1 MVDRVQCAHCGR
13 LYYEANQLNQI
24 LNVCLAVALF
34 MLGCAGATYWE
45 TIQPT
50 PKKMSNAGFNAP

>member
-1 MVDRVQCAHCGR
+1 MVDRVQCVHCGR

-34 MLGCAGATYWE
+34 MLGCASATYWA

-50 PKKMSNAGFNAP
+50 PNKVSEAGFNSP